1 MINKKSI
8 SKNMFFWGG
17 TQVVPSLPFL
27 QPLLLSNT
35 WWKSVIVCLFFL
47 SPAMLCPCSY
57 IAAGIKKALFFSFPS
72 QSYTSMLEGKPKD
85 LMDAFLR
92 EMLRNPFWLL
102 QMWRYE
108 QHRAWG
114 CWHWPLCRDPEQG
127 LFIRQAAQ
135 QIVQKTQSPRHILTI
150 IKRHKGIED
159 FAWEALTSRM
169 IYWNSFI

>member
-92 EMLRNPFWLL
+92 EMLRNPF
-102 QMWRYE
+102 
-108 QHRAWG
+108 
-114 CWHWPLCRDPEQG
+114 
-127 LFIRQAAQ
+127 
-135 QIVQKTQSPRHILTI
+135 
-150 IKRHKGIED
+150 
-159 FAWEALTSRM
+159 
-169 IYWNSFI
+169 